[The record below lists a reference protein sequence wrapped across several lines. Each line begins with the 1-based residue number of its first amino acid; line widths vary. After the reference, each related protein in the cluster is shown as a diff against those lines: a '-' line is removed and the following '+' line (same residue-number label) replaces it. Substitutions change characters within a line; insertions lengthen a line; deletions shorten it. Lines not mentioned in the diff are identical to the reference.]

1 MSAGPLSI
9 ELITLLRAAS
19 GLVLFAMLLTLMWL
33 VWRDLKAT
41 ERGVSSGRR
50 PLGRLTVVE
59 PVGKSFIPTGQVYP
73 LLPITTIGRSPGST
87 IIIDDAFV
95 SNEHAVIA
103 MRGGQWWLEDR
114 GSRNGTQLN
123 DITIAQPV
131 IVTNG
136 DIVCVGQKRFRIEL
150 EH

>member
-1 MSAGPLSI
+1 MNI
-9 ELITLLRAAS
+9 ELITLLRAIS
-19 GLVLFAMLLTLMWL
+19 GVLLFTLLLALMWL

-41 ERGVSSGRR
+41 EQQVSSGRR

-59 PVGKSFIPTGQVYP
+59 PVGKTFIPTGQIYP
-73 LLPITTIGRSPGST
+73 LLTVTTIGRSPGST
-87 IIIDDAFV
+87 IMIDDSFV
-95 SNEHAVIA
+95 SSEHAVIA

-123 DITIAQPV
+123 DMTIAQPV